1 MDLNSVILEKEKNRY
16 KLLLSAYELYVETNH
31 TWIQRGALRL
41 RSGLDGKKVDDSMI
55 YLEAEGLL
63 EDKTSGGDDGFS
75 EITHRGIIE
84 IEESIKNPNKATPH
98 FQIPVI
104 QQVTQHF
111 HSIVGA
117 VQTGNHNVANVN
129 QKIGADLAEFLQLL
143 QQVKDA
149 VRSLPKPQQQEA
161 GELIQLIEEETK
173 SENQSLTKIRS
184 YVRSLLPFAKEVTK
198 EVVIEGIK
206 RFVGLSDIGG

>member
-16 KLLLSAYELYVETNH
+16 KLLLSAYELYVETHH
-31 TWIQRGALRL
+31 TWIQRGALKQ
-41 RSGLDGKKVDDSMI
+41 RSGLDTKSVDDSMN
-55 YLEAEGLL
+55 YLEEEGLL
-63 EDKTSGGDDGFS
+63 KVRTLEGDDGFS

-84 IEESIKNPNKATPH
+84 IESTVKNPNKATPH
-98 FQIPVI
+98 FQVPVI

-111 HSIVGA
+111 HSTVGA
-117 VQTGNHNVANVN
+117 VQTGSHNVANVN
-129 QKIGADLAEFLQLL
+129 QNIGADLSEFLQLL

-149 VRSLPKPQQQEA
+149 IKQLPDAQQAEA
-161 GELIQLIEEETK
+161 GELIQLIEEEAK
-173 SENQSLTKIRS
+173 SENTSQAKIRS

-206 RFVGLSDIGG
+206 SFVGLGF